1 MLLGC
6 KEDRNK
12 ISTLLCASAMFQI
25 RQLLLQKK
33 KREWSEYKAIYVI
46 KEYLLLIYYSLQ
58 KEAKE

>member
-1 MLLGC
+1 
-6 KEDRNK
+6 
-12 ISTLLCASAMFQI
+12 MFQI